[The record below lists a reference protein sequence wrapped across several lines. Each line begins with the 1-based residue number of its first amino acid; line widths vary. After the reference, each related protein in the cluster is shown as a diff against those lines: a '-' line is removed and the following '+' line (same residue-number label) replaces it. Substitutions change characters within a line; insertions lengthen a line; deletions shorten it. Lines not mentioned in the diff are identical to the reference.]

1 MAVNIGSGVSLS
13 AVHSKDNYK
22 QVTKTSL
29 RRGTFLGLRRSL
41 AGCKHFEEALE
52 MASKGNSTQA
62 DKLGPRHLWRGLQ
75 KIQPARLGGGIWL
88 WEYDLQGEVKKM
100 WHESP

>member
-29 RRGTFLGLRRSL
+29 RRGTFLGLRSSL

-52 MASKGNSTQA
+52 MASWVHDIYGGDYKRFSLPGWVVASGFGNMTY
-62 DKLGPRHLWRGLQ
+62 KE
-75 KIQPARLGGGIWL
+75 K
-88 WEYDLQGEVKKM
+88 
-100 WHESP
+100 